1 MRAIAFVKRLIDEQ
15 KLDRGRYKPLH
26 MHMVA
31 DDAGMSA
38 FNASSKFNTDWA
50 FLQELHRLGHQ
61 AADGWLK
68 AHRDRVGH
76 DSSFD
81 IHACLFAATRPRVQP
96 FLMYRK
102 TGNLNRPQYG
112 INGVTDSISFD
123 TAQQE
128 SAWDRIWTTTR
139 WDVISLNS
147 RTRSMN

>member
-1 MRAIAFVKRLIDEQ
+1 MSKSWTEGATSR
-15 KLDRGRYKPLH
+15 LH

-31 DDAGMSA
+31 DDVGMSA

-81 IHACLFAATRPRVQP
+81 IHDMP
-96 FLMYRK
+96 FCS
-102 TGNLNRPQYG
+102 N
-112 INGVTDSISFD
+112 
-123 TAQQE
+123 
-128 SAWDRIWTTTR
+128 SARHPGH
-139 WDVISLNS
+139 S
-147 RTRSMN
+147 